1 MDPTTRPRLSE
12 IDIERIAYS
21 AIGRHLRVMCVLCLL
36 LLGLGFLLGH
46 HVANLH
52 AKKIAHEFE
61 RQSGGYAK
69 QIVELGHELDM
80 LRQLQTVDRNLL
92 TSLRFDSEKHV
103 AVVESLR
110 KEIDSAEVLR
120 SSLVA
125 SSLEQIE
132 ADRREALHQLEA
144 CRSAD
149 TPLKADAVTQMMTR
163 IVDGQMDR
171 LHRLLGKTVPAACPA
186 TADLASLPLVPVS
199 EAGPSPTVAETP
211 APVASATSVAPAGSV
226 APAAEEITFFPPI
239 PASPAAIPE
248 ARPMPAAALAP
259 VAAVPGPMPVTLS
272 PSVRISETVEFQP
285 PAPRAPAPNPFPP
298 ASVVTSVAPEPMG
311 SPIGL
316 PAAADSSAPAFAPA
330 PPVPATGPKV
340 PRSSLFFSPSRKV
353 ESAANAETAPRLI
366 APSTASAPA
375 PLSSRLK

>member
-1 MDPTTRPRLSE
+1 MDPNTRPRLSE

-69 QIVELGHELDM
+69 QIVELGHQIDM
-80 LRQLQTVDRNLL
+80 LRQSQTVDHNLL
-92 TSLRFDSEKHV
+92 TVLRLDAEKHV
-103 AVVESLR
+103 AVIEELR
-110 KEIDSAEVLR
+110 TEIDSAEVLR

-125 SSLEQIE
+125 ASLEQIE

-171 LHRLLGKTVPAACPA
+171 LNRLLGKTVPASCPA

-199 EAGPSPTVAETP
+199 EGGPSPTIAETP
-211 APVASATSVAPAGSV
+211 DPFAPATPVAPANQ
-226 APAAEEITFFPPI
+226 EITFFPPI
-239 PASPAAIPE
+239 PATPAPLPE
-248 ARPMPAAALAP
+248 ARPMPAVTPAP
-259 VAAVPGPMPVTLS
+259 AAAVPAPMPTTVS
-272 PSVRISETVEFQP
+272 SSIRISDGMEVQP
-285 PAPRAPAPNPFPP
+285 PAPPAPAPNPFPP
-298 ASVVTSVAPEPMG
+298 ASIVTSVAPEPAA

-316 PAAADSSAPAFAPA
+316 PTPSDSSAPPFAPA
-330 PPVPATGPKV
+330 PPAPAAGPKV
-340 PRSSLFFSPSRKV
+340 PRSNLFFAPTRKV
-353 ESAANAETAPRLI
+353 ESVAVPQTAPRLI
-366 APSTASAPA
+366 APAPSTASAPA
-375 PLSSRLK
+375 PISSRLK

>member
-1 MDPTTRPRLSE
+1 MDPNTRPRLSE

-52 AKKIAHEFE
+52 ARKIAHEFE

-69 QIVELGHELDM
+69 QIVELGHQIDM
-80 LRQLQTVDRNLL
+80 LRQSQMVDRNLL
-92 TSLRFDSEKHV
+92 TGLCRDTEKHV

-110 KEIDSAEVLR
+110 TEIDSAEVLR
-120 SSLVA
+120 SSLIA

-171 LHRLLGKTVPAACPA
+171 LNRLLGKTVPASCPGS
-186 TADLASLPLVPVS
+186 ADLASLPLVPVS
-199 EAGPSPTVAETP
+199 EAGPSPTMAAIPDPFMPVTP
-211 APVASATSVAPAGSV
+211 V
-226 APAAEEITFFPPI
+226 APAAPTAPAEQEITFFPPI
-239 PASPAAIPE
+239 QATSDPLVE
-248 ARPMPAAALAP
+248 ARPMPAPAPAP
-259 VAAVPGPMPVTLS
+259 VAAVPAPMPTAVS
-272 PSVRISETVEFQP
+272 SSVRISEAVEVQP
-285 PAPRAPAPNPFPP
+285 PAPPAPAPNPFPP
-298 ASVVTSVAPEPMG
+298 ASIVTSVAPEPAV

-316 PAAADSSAPAFAPA
+316 PTPADSAPSFAPA
-330 PPVPATGPKV
+330 PPVPATAPRV
-340 PRSSLFFSPSRKV
+340 PRTNLFFAPTRKV
-353 ESAANAETAPRLI
+353 ESAAVPPPAPRLI

-375 PLSSRLK
+375 PIQSRLK

>member
-69 QIVELGHELDM
+69 QIVELGHEVDM
-80 LRQLQTVDRNLL
+80 LRQSQTVDRNLL
-92 TSLRFDSEKHV
+92 TSLRQDAEKHV
-103 AVVESLR
+103 AVIESLR
-110 KEIDSAEVLR
+110 REIDSAEVLR

-132 ADRREALHQLEA
+132 ADRREALHELEA
-144 CRSAD
+144 CRSGD
-149 TPLKADAVTQMMTR
+149 VPLKPEVVTQMMTR

-171 LHRLLGKTVPAACPA
+171 LHRLLGKTVPAACPSV
-186 TADLASLPLVPVS
+186 ADLASLPLVPVS
-199 EAGPSPTVAETP
+199 EGGPSPTMAATP
-211 APVASATSVAPAGSV
+211 APVAPASSV
-226 APAAEEITFFPPI
+226 APAAQEITFFPPI
-239 PASPAAIPE
+239 QAAPAALPE
-248 ARPMPAAALAP
+248 ARSMPVSALAP
-259 VAAVPGPMPVTLS
+259 VPAVPAPMPTTVPS
-272 PSVRISETVEFQP
+272 SVRISDAVEVQP
-285 PAPRAPAPNPFPP
+285 PAPPAPAPNPFPP
-298 ASVVTSVAPEPMG
+298 ASIATSAAPEPTA
-311 SPIGL
+311 L
-316 PAAADSSAPAFAPA
+316 PAALPTPADSSAPPFAPA
-330 PPVPATGPKV
+330 PPAPASGPKV
-340 PRSSLFFSPSRKV
+340 PRASLFFAPSRKV
-353 ESAANAETAPRLI
+353 ESAAGPQAAPRLI

-375 PLSSRLK
+375 STPSRLK

>member
-69 QIVELGHELDM
+69 QIVELGHEVDM
-80 LRQLQTVDRNLL
+80 LRQSQTVDRNLL
-92 TSLRFDSEKHV
+92 TSLRFDAEKHV
-103 AVVESLR
+103 AVIESLR
-110 KEIDSAEVLR
+110 QEIDSAEVLR

-132 ADRREALHQLEA
+132 ADRREALHELEA
-144 CRSAD
+144 CRTGD
-149 TPLKADAVTQMMTR
+149 VPLKPEVVTQMMTR

-171 LHRLLGKTVPAACPA
+171 LHRLLGKTVPAACP
-186 TADLASLPLVPVS
+186 TVADLASLPLVPVS
-199 EAGPSPTVAETP
+199 EGGPSPTMAATP
-211 APVASATSVAPAGSV
+211 APATAVAPATSV
-226 APAAEEITFFPPI
+226 APAAEEVTFFPAT
-239 PASPAAIPE
+239 PASAFAPV
-248 ARPMPAAALAP
+248 P
-259 VAAVPGPMPVTLS
+259 VAAPMPPTVS
-272 PSVRISETVEFQP
+272 PSVRISDAVEVQP
-285 PAPRAPAPNPFPP
+285 PAPPAPAPNPFPP
-298 ASVVTSVAPEPMG
+298 ASIATSAAPEPTAL
-311 SPIGL
+311 PAGL
-316 PAAADSSAPAFAPA
+316 PTPADSSAPPFAPA
-330 PPVPATGPKV
+330 PPVPASGPKV
-340 PRSSLFFSPSRKV
+340 PRSSLFFAPSRKV
-353 ESAANAETAPRLI
+353 ESAAGPQTAPRLI

-375 PLSSRLK
+375 PIPSRLK